1 MKYTLVP
8 PNDPPVKYTASC
20 PEIGWLLMNSPDGD
34 LTINQR
40 QLNLTPEPPGIGI
53 ETRLLELRK
62 Q

>member
-8 PNDPPVKYTASC
+8 PNDPPVQYTVSC
-20 PEIGWLLMNSPDGD
+20 PEIGRLLMNSPDGD

-40 QLNLTPEPPGIGI
+40 QLTCVADGPEIGI